1 MTRKNM
7 KKAMKLKTVVEGVE
21 TEELVQYFSQHEC
34 EYILKAGGLN
44 DGACGAKGR
53 PYARPG
59 APRQEPPRQE
69 NPRQENPRQDNY
81 SQDNY
86 RREGY
91 RKETT
96 TRRITRVPDELESQ
110 R

>member
-1 MTRKNM
+1 MTGRVERK
-7 KKAMKLKTVVEGVE
+7 AAPTP
-21 TEELVQYFSQHEC
+21 
-34 EYILKAGGLN
+34 
-44 DGACGAKGR
+44 GR
-53 PYARPG
+53 EPPRQEP
-59 APRQEPPRQE
+59 PRQEPPRQE

-96 TRRITRVPDELESQ
+96 TRRSGIKDDRVELQKLLDVIVEGDTIVTTEVS
-110 R
+110 RLTSAYSA